1 MFKKFVNSK
10 GLCILFFVCAIT
22 SFVIMGGGMTSCEVG
37 LGASVDT
44 QPPTVDVQVPSAD
57 FIVRDIFTMKG
68 NCSDEQ
74 GLQSIT
80 VTLRN
85 SQTGEFYPKTETP
98 YEAKINKE
106 QTEWECVVDPFAEG
120 NKIPDGSYEAT
131 VIATDKAGRKTSATK
146 SFKIDNTAP
155 LLILTRPATKL
166 TSEGKIDPSSVDTY
180 GQELSITGQVA
191 DDSNVDLIEIN
202 VYDDQNKL
210 KASVPLTNVPPTIDM
225 SVATWQDENYN
236 LIYGD
241 SKDGTKLY
249 WCEVIVHDEAKKLPL
264 EEGDKGNTITY
275 YYFNDDIYSDLLSVY
290 KATELYKIL
299 NGSYTRENI
308 KSFKNLSD
316 EQIAT
321 KVLEVK
327 TILDKAKNQTFA
339 GTFALNPDNNP
350 YFEIDGYSSIKVT
363 SAEEMHNSLKA
374 DNPLTNGNPLN
385 ISLLVGLDQAPIVED
400 SIGIKLNKIAFK
412 DGKYSIDKENPIWYI
427 KPAADA
433 KTKNELACRNLLTKT
448 GSNYKVSLKLTSSET
463 ELVNEKTKETYV
475 LPTLT
480 VGNSYLVSV
489 VGQDQNGIEFV
500 QSYNQGIFFE
510 SNGNPPKIK
519 ITNPSGASVYVSK
532 GSSIELSGSVE
543 AEDFTTIK
551 LYVEDKLLEG
561 ENSSWS
567 STVNNP
573 SVNLDGTGT
582 GVWSGLVI
590 PSTEFAQ
597 DESKEYYITV
607 KAFAGS
613 KESEKELTVYYDV
626 EGPTIDVTSIT
637 PQVTF
642 ADANGEIRD
651 DNVNGI
657 FDVVA
662 RIADSYNRVDTTV
675 NKPTI
680 SIYKGNV
687 VSAENL
693 IYTATSETANTTW
706 SINTREGNFAS
717 IDKTEITIEIIAY
730 DESGNKSEY
739 TKVLYLNQDSDKPV
753 IELTNSLVCGIVD
766 GKDYSGDAYPIGGT
780 KNIIMAESPI
790 TATITDDDIISQVV
804 VKIRPNGTEVE
815 QEIITKTYSKEE
827 INSNPWPLSYTSP
840 KNIGNYIA
848 EISVTDNKGI
858 SSDVAKLWFK
868 IDAGAPTISINNGSY
883 FGTTGK
889 TINVEGAVN
898 GFGGLVIY
906 NNFDEN
912 NLETGKING
921 TQPDNFDTSFNFA
934 DSFVVTENAEGVYE
948 RYYAVVDANGRI
960 AKRSLRYTVD
970 LASPSVTIISQIPL
984 QGITST
990 DYKFTGTTSDVANE
1004 FTSGVEAIFYQI
1016 IGANVA
1022 APTVE
1027 SAGWTEVSA
1036 SSTWSFY
1043 QKFKEATASQETE
1056 GLPEGSYKLY
1066 VYAKDKAGNISEMN
1080 TTSFDVDL
1088 NKPTVQ
1094 LYYNDVLASDNA
1106 VQKTNK
1112 DYKFSFVVNDTY
1124 KVADTPYSVVV
1135 TKDGATLANGTDY
1148 SVAQNAGKYNVT
1160 IKNYVDGNYVFKV
1173 TAIDWKAK
1181 ETTSSLNI
1189 TLDKTAPTIEVISPV
1204 ADEWQTAAKLSIKGT
1219 SEDAS
1224 GVASITA
1231 KDSQGNPVAV
1241 TGTTSWSVKD
1251 ITTVEG
1257 ESTYT
1262 FVSTDTLGNVSA
1274 EKEYTLKVD
1283 HADPVIDNYFIN
1295 INGGQDNKIEAN
1307 STVMVNKL
1315 FTLRGSVSDSYK
1327 LNSIEMTVTNGT
1339 TTLTPELSVE
1349 KTSNKNWNWEK
1360 SFNVSGN
1367 NIDLQN
1373 GEWTVTVKVTDESGK
1388 EVSSKFKVIV
1398 DTVAPAI
1405 TKPTLDFG
1413 ISPSNGWFKKNIAT
1427 IAGSVTDGTSKLANV
1442 SYLVTNERYYP
1453 DSDNDGSHTKLSSVA
1468 FDNPLSI
1475 SNNTYSKKHTFAE
1488 GINYVYIKAE
1498 DNAGNV
1504 SYYGQNGD
1512 VTCQIDT
1519 SVPVIV
1525 FEKPAN
1531 GEMIS
1536 KNVDLSFAVA
1546 LSDENSGFADGTK
1559 ATVTLA
1565 ETTYSQ
1571 EIAIANNK
1579 VSGTIAKSYLT
1590 QITSNS
1596 TKLTVSV
1603 SDAAGNVASTN
1614 LELAIDNE
1622 APSVKITNPAAQV
1635 VNGKIEVNGTASDNV
1650 GLSSVKLYRTRLGS
1664 EVESLNVNSKSY
1676 FLLKEFAGVDGYNW
1690 SVAEIDTSVSP
1701 YSDGSS
1707 VEFYLVAIDTAGN
1720 KATTSKTITIDQDAD
1735 RPVIKF
1741 SNLNLNG
1748 MTSSVYIWNK
1758 QEIIYGTVSDDDGI
1772 SELRISVDNGNSWT
1786 DNIYKDGAWEYT
1798 FSSEGKDVLMFKVTD
1813 GAGTVFTSAVGS
1825 AMAKSPKLI
1834 DSQATP
1840 NKFGYKVGNSYPNNS
1855 DTKVYLTVDTQ
1866 NPTFKT
1872 VYYNTSFDNSM
1883 ELEYPVSDANWK
1895 TDSTINTA
1903 VFGGPNSK
1911 LYLYI
1916 TSIDANGIADI
1927 SVTYDGSTSGVTL
1940 EKTQEVTID
1949 DGVTEIAGKISV
1961 ISVDTSNEN
1970 NWKKI
1975 EVTTLDK
1982 SGREGKLNFSV
1993 QQDNN
1998 APIIKFTSHS
2008 QKAQVYGSSV
2018 VTVRG
2023 NADDVKDLY
2032 LTVTASA
2039 AVPSV
2044 ANLATWQKFD
2054 EYTSGSAWAIV
2065 FDGEFP
2071 MNTAGSTEYKSKS
2084 LNKYYD
2090 DLFEPNSDNKNAD
2103 SKTIYVWIYGIDALG
2118 NKGTPSSL
2126 ELSVNPAGDKP
2137 TIEFSYPEN
2146 DNIVGGTV
2154 RLAGSSKVSDA
2165 TASVE
2170 SVWLQID
2177 PSFNGTFD
2185 ASWETELS
2193 ALIKDGSGNYITD
2206 YQIVNAAGN
2215 VGRGIKA
2222 SGSATSWNLPINTV
2236 GEFNNQNGTNRKIAI
2251 RAYAVSSSGKTSELT
2266 EVVFEID
2273 PKAPVIG
2280 STTELELVQYANGAS
2295 SGTIVRRQKY
2305 QADMWIS
2312 GQWYLIGSIEDDSGI
2327 KEVKLNGTSIIN
2339 DSSKL
2344 IRDDNNLPTS
2354 ATSHRNYQMNIP
2366 VGETSGF
2373 GTKTYIIWA
2382 QEGSDE
2388 NKDTGNVEIRLNYD
2402 NTAPD
2407 FVAEGLSATG
2417 NIVQQSNGTYTVNG
2431 TLSEPSGASG
2441 NQSGFGRI
2449 AMFFTRTIG
2458 DTEYVIDPMINNGND
2473 GKQNR
2478 YASSGFAQAN
2488 GMYWRNYNVSSVEGN
2503 QITLSTTPHANVRIG
2518 GLCKVDNVDYL
2529 IEDIDGNVV
2538 TISGNITTSVES
2550 VSFAV
2555 AQIINNMTIES
2566 GTTQAYDSSSLSPVT
2581 RDDGDQMV
2589 EGVSKSGTTF
2599 SWTAS
2604 INSSLIYDGPIDIH
2618 FVAFDAAGN
2627 AVATKYSG
2635 SVVNNQPRIAGVKFG
2650 TDENGNGVV
2659 ADDELQTAWSG
2670 LYANE
2675 GGSIPA
2681 GYKTATEKV
2690 TSLSIPTDLKNPVLK
2705 IKGLTVVK
2713 PEIVGGNTG
2722 LGYTYKV
2729 DSYTSNVVGL
2739 SDVHSDNDEIRTGL
2753 SDITI
2758 TVEDLLRN
2766 KIADGEKTF
2775 TFNIW
2780 DKTEGL
2786 TYGTNSQKAEI
2797 NIKMNVAIRDSEAP
2811 KAGFKQ
2817 FYWNSETDNSLYQ
2830 NRRDN
2835 GHIEL
2840 EGDLS
2845 DAVVKKY
2852 GNDPKVSGKIT
2863 FRGVATDNGVLN
2875 KIQMQIPG
2883 LTGYTSFADVATR
2896 NANGTWTC
2904 VNALGTTGLA
2914 FEIKS
2919 ETFSQETGNIVEFEV
2934 HWDTEK
2940 LSTVAANN
2948 VAVKVQAFDKGTAS
2962 WNGSSVVY
2970 TTTGAS
2976 SVAPTDA
2983 PNATY
2988 TMDVVPYI
2996 TVLETTLTGLEKN
3009 NPSVYGRT
3017 TLGQYPVYY
3026 YRQTTTKGETN
3037 SESIVMKGFNIPS
3050 GSDITFEGG
3059 ESVQLNNDMSFTLPE
3074 NAKSGEIKVTVSGIE
3089 SLNNINN
3096 DEAKGTYAGS
3106 EDYEHHYNRQPNGQN
3121 NNLLTDNV
3129 DLAIWEMN
3137 SRAAIAEAGELSEV
3151 VMHVNPTNGML
3162 GFAFAHSQDL
3172 ASYPNGNASSYQ
3184 TWMTDYTGVN
3194 QISFIYDKA
3203 GNMYGTNGGTDTY
3216 TPNEKVGRLGLISS
3230 HWGIIT
3236 TEPASNDWY
3245 SGYTKLKRLRLEYLG
3260 YQPVGGNYSSNVNRF
3275 AKGSGVQFATTDT
3288 GGTNL
3293 YMLYYDNTLG
3303 ELKFKAGKFG
3313 ANPTNPCAEVPES
3326 DNPNTD
3332 SAKLW
3337 EKSLVYFGDF
3347 ADDAHYQR
3355 NGGKSN
3361 RNYVPNYSNISII
3374 ANQNGANGDSS
3385 VRPGI
3390 YYSISVVP
3398 ASVSGTS
3405 KDVVVAVWYDPV
3417 NKSLCYSYLND
3428 PLDKDAERDANGN
3441 ISTEWT
3447 KPVEVLAG
3455 HAGGYCAIKADDAGH
3470 IHIAA
3475 YSRKDAGSLYYAYLD
3490 NYAATPTVVPVDTY
3504 GSAGQYITMEV
3515 AYAGNEKYIPYIGY
3529 YMNSMS
3535 YPKYAYLVDTASAT
3549 NDTYSPKPG
3558 VDSNNK
3564 YTGDWET
3571 IMLPTTSTLVLD
3583 DINIGVYKNADGT
3596 LAVIPKATS
3605 ENPES
3610 AEVKNGMAYGNG
3622 TKNPI
3627 FAYGIAQTGSGYVET
3642 AQLK

>member
-1 MFKKFVNSK
+1 M
-10 GLCILFFVCAIT
+10 
-22 SFVIMGGGMTSCEVG
+22 
-37 LGASVDT
+37 
-44 QPPTVDVQVPSAD
+44 
-57 FIVRDIFTMKG
+57 
-68 NCSDEQ
+68 
-74 GLQSIT
+74 
-80 VTLRN
+80 
-85 SQTGEFYPKTETP
+85 
-98 YEAKINKE
+98 
-106 QTEWECVVDPFAEG
+106 
-120 NKIPDGSYEAT
+120 
-131 VIATDKAGRKTSATK
+131 
-146 SFKIDNTAP
+146 
-155 LLILTRPATKL
+155 
-166 TSEGKIDPSSVDTY
+166 
-180 GQELSITGQVA
+180 
-191 DDSNVDLIEIN
+191 
-202 VYDDQNKL
+202 
-210 KASVPLTNVPPTIDM
+210 
-225 SVATWQDENYN
+225 
-236 LIYGD
+236 
-241 SKDGTKLY
+241 
-249 WCEVIVHDEAKKLPL
+249 
-264 EEGDKGNTITY
+264 
-275 YYFNDDIYSDLLSVY
+275 
-290 KATELYKIL
+290 
-299 NGSYTRENI
+299 
-308 KSFKNLSD
+308 
-316 EQIAT
+316 
-321 KVLEVK
+321 
-327 TILDKAKNQTFA
+327 
-339 GTFALNPDNNP
+339 
-350 YFEIDGYSSIKVT
+350 
-363 SAEEMHNSLKA
+363 
-374 DNPLTNGNPLN
+374 
-385 ISLLVGLDQAPIVED
+385 
-400 SIGIKLNKIAFK
+400 
-412 DGKYSIDKENPIWYI
+412 
-427 KPAADA
+427 
-433 KTKNELACRNLLTKT
+433 
-448 GSNYKVSLKLTSSET
+448 
-463 ELVNEKTKETYV
+463 
-475 LPTLT
+475 
-480 VGNSYLVSV
+480 
-489 VGQDQNGIEFV
+489 
-500 QSYNQGIFFE
+500 
-510 SNGNPPKIK
+510 
-519 ITNPSGASVYVSK
+519 
-532 GSSIELSGSVE
+532 
-543 AEDFTTIK
+543 
-551 LYVEDKLLEG
+551 
-561 ENSSWS
+561 
-567 STVNNP
+567 
-573 SVNLDGTGT
+573 
-582 GVWSGLVI
+582 
-590 PSTEFAQ
+590 
-597 DESKEYYITV
+597 
-607 KAFAGS
+607 
-613 KESEKELTVYYDV
+613 
-626 EGPTIDVTSIT
+626 
-637 PQVTF
+637 
-642 ADANGEIRD
+642 
-651 DNVNGI
+651 
-657 FDVVA
+657 
-662 RIADSYNRVDTTV
+662 
-675 NKPTI
+675 
-680 SIYKGNV
+680 
-687 VSAENL
+687 
-693 IYTATSETANTTW
+693 
-706 SINTREGNFAS
+706 
-717 IDKTEITIEIIAY
+717 
-730 DESGNKSEY
+730 
-739 TKVLYLNQDSDKPV
+739 
-753 IELTNSLVCGIVD
+753 
-766 GKDYSGDAYPIGGT
+766 
-780 KNIIMAESPI
+780 
-790 TATITDDDIISQVV
+790 
-804 VKIRPNGTEVE
+804 
-815 QEIITKTYSKEE
+815 
-827 INSNPWPLSYTSP
+827 
-840 KNIGNYIA
+840 
-848 EISVTDNKGI
+848 
-858 SSDVAKLWFK
+858 
-868 IDAGAPTISINNGSY
+868 
-883 FGTTGK
+883 
-889 TINVEGAVN
+889 
-898 GFGGLVIY
+898 
-906 NNFDEN
+906 
-912 NLETGKING
+912 
-921 TQPDNFDTSFNFA
+921 
-934 DSFVVTENAEGVYE
+934 
-948 RYYAVVDANGRI
+948 
-960 AKRSLRYTVD
+960 
-970 LASPSVTIISQIPL
+970 
-984 QGITST
+984 
-990 DYKFTGTTSDVANE
+990 
-1004 FTSGVEAIFYQI
+1004 
-1016 IGANVA
+1016 
-1022 APTVE
+1022 
-1027 SAGWTEVSA
+1027 
-1036 SSTWSFY
+1036 
-1043 QKFKEATASQETE
+1043 
-1056 GLPEGSYKLY
+1056 
-1066 VYAKDKAGNISEMN
+1066 
-1080 TTSFDVDL
+1080 
-1088 NKPTVQ
+1088 
-1094 LYYNDVLASDNA
+1094 
-1106 VQKTNK
+1106 
-1112 DYKFSFVVNDTY
+1112 
-1124 KVADTPYSVVV
+1124 
-1135 TKDGATLANGTDY
+1135 
-1148 SVAQNAGKYNVT
+1148 
-1160 IKNYVDGNYVFKV
+1160 
-1173 TAIDWKAK
+1173 
-1181 ETTSSLNI
+1181 
-1189 TLDKTAPTIEVISPV
+1189 
-1204 ADEWQTAAKLSIKGT
+1204 
-1219 SEDAS
+1219 
-1224 GVASITA
+1224 
-1231 KDSQGNPVAV
+1231 
-1241 TGTTSWSVKD
+1241 
-1251 ITTVEG
+1251 
-1257 ESTYT
+1257 
-1262 FVSTDTLGNVSA
+1262 
-1274 EKEYTLKVD
+1274 
-1283 HADPVIDNYFIN
+1283 
-1295 INGGQDNKIEAN
+1295 
-1307 STVMVNKL
+1307 
-1315 FTLRGSVSDSYK
+1315 
-1327 LNSIEMTVTNGT
+1327 
-1339 TTLTPELSVE
+1339 
-1349 KTSNKNWNWEK
+1349 
-1360 SFNVSGN
+1360 
-1367 NIDLQN
+1367 
-1373 GEWTVTVKVTDESGK
+1373 
-1388 EVSSKFKVIV
+1388 
-1398 DTVAPAI
+1398 
-1405 TKPTLDFG
+1405 
-1413 ISPSNGWFKKNIAT
+1413 
-1427 IAGSVTDGTSKLANV
+1427 
-1442 SYLVTNERYYP
+1442 
-1453 DSDNDGSHTKLSSVA
+1453 
-1468 FDNPLSI
+1468 
-1475 SNNTYSKKHTFAE
+1475 
-1488 GINYVYIKAE
+1488 
-1498 DNAGNV
+1498 
-1504 SYYGQNGD
+1504 
-1512 VTCQIDT
+1512 
-1519 SVPVIV
+1519 
-1525 FEKPAN
+1525 
-1531 GEMIS
+1531 
-1536 KNVDLSFAVA
+1536 
-1546 LSDENSGFADGTK
+1546 
-1559 ATVTLA
+1559 
-1565 ETTYSQ
+1565 
-1571 EIAIANNK
+1571 
-1579 VSGTIAKSYLT
+1579 
-1590 QITSNS
+1590 
-1596 TKLTVSV
+1596 
-1603 SDAAGNVASTN
+1603 
-1614 LELAIDNE
+1614 
-1622 APSVKITNPAAQV
+1622 
-1635 VNGKIEVNGTASDNV
+1635 
-1650 GLSSVKLYRTRLGS
+1650 
-1664 EVESLNVNSKSY
+1664 
-1676 FLLKEFAGVDGYNW
+1676 
-1690 SVAEIDTSVSP
+1690 
-1701 YSDGSS
+1701 
-1707 VEFYLVAIDTAGN
+1707 AIDTAGN

-1741 SNLNLNG
+1741 SNLNLSG
-1748 MTSSVYIWNK
+1748 MTSSAYIWNK

-1772 SELRISVDNGNSWT
+1772 NELRISVDNGNSWT

-2118 NKGTPSSL
+2118 NKGTPLSL

-2251 RAYAVSSSGKTSELT
+2251 RAYAVSSSGKTSEPT

-2458 DTEYVIDPMINNGND
+2458 DTEYVIDPMISNGND

-2488 GMYWRNYNVSSVEGN
+2488 GMYWRNYNVYSVEGN

-2690 TSLSIPTDLKNPVLK
+2690 TSLSIPTDLKTSVLK

-2830 NRRDN
+2830 NSREN

-2845 DAVVKKY
+2845 DDVVKKY

-2863 FRGVATDNGVLN
+2863 FRGIATDNGVLN

-2996 TVLETTLTGLEKN
+2996 TGLDTTLTGLEKK
-3009 NPSVYGRT
+3009 NPSVYGRSA
-3017 TLGQYPVYY
+3017 LGKYPVYY
-3026 YRQTTTKGETN
+3026 YRKTTEGSPKSET
-3037 SESIVMKGFNIPS
+3037 ITLKGFNIKS
-3050 GSDITFEGG
+3050 GSTVTFAGG
-3059 ESVQLNNDMSFTLPE
+3059 ATATLNNDMSFTLHE
-3074 NAKSGEIKVTVSGIE
+3074 NAKSGEIKVTVGEIE

-3096 DEAKGTYAGS
+3096 DEAKVDNTASDNESKYANA
-3106 EDYEHHYNRQPNGQN
+3106 YNRQPNGQN
-3121 NNLLTDNV
+3121 NDLLTDNV
-3129 DLAIWEMN
+3129 EIAIWEIN
-3137 SRAAIAEAGELSEV
+3137 SKAAIAENGELSEV
-3151 VMHVNPTNGML
+3151 VMHVNPSNGML

-3172 ASYPNGNASSYQ
+3172 ASYPNGNTNSYE

-3194 QISFIYDKA
+3194 QIGFIYDQN
-3203 GNMYGTNGGTDTY
+3203 GNMFGTNGGTDTY
-3216 TPNEKVGRLGLISS
+3216 TASKKTGRLGLISS
-3230 HWGIIT
+3230 HWGPIT
-3236 TEPASNDWY
+3236 DHNISLDKYT
-3245 SGYTKLKRLRLEYLG
+3245 GYTKYRRLRLEYLG
-3260 YQPVGGNYSSNVNRF
+3260 VTKNGSYVSNVNRF
-3275 AKGSGVQFATTDT
+3275 AKGDSIQFATTTSADT
-3288 GGTNL
+3288 GTNL
-3293 YMLYYDNTLG
+3293 YMMYYDNTLG
-3303 ELKFKAGKFG
+3303 ELKFKAGNFG
-3313 ANPTNPCAEVPES
+3313 NAPENPCN
-3326 DNPNTD
+3326 NPD
-3332 SAKLW
+3332 DELWKPSAVK
-3337 EKSLVYFGDF
+3337 FGDF
-3347 ADDAHYQR
+3347 ADDAYNQQC
-3355 NGGKSN
+3355 NLN
-3361 RNYVPNYSNISII
+3361 ADNYNPNYNTISIV
-3374 ANQNGANGDSS
+3374 ANQSGANGNAT

-3398 ASVSGTS
+3398 ATKSGTGS
-3405 KDVVVAVWYDPV
+3405 DVVVAVWYDDTT
-3417 NKSLCYSYLND
+3417 NKTLWYSYLVN
-3428 PLDKDAERDANGN
+3428 PLDKAGNRDEDGD
-3441 ISTEWT
+3441 ISTDEWAT
-3447 KPVEVLAG
+3447 PIPILDG
-3455 HAGGYCAIKADDAGH
+3455 HAGGYCAIKADDDGH

-3475 YSRKDAGSLYYAYLD
+3475 YSRNDAGSLYYAYLD
-3490 NYAATPTVVPVDTY
+3490 KYNSTFDKSTNLVAVDSY
-3504 GSAGQYITMEV
+3504 GSQGQYITMEV
-3515 AYAGNEKYIPYIGY
+3515 AKDTAGNNIPYIGY
-3529 YMNSMS
+3529 YMNSLS
-3535 YPKYAYLVDTASAT
+3535 YPKYAYLANPGAT
-3549 NDTYSPKPG
+3549 VAG
-3558 VDSNNK
+3558 VDENNM
-3564 YTGDWET
+3564 YTGNWET

-3583 DINIGVYKNADGT
+3583 DINIGVYKNSDGK
-3596 LAVIPKATS
+3596 LQAIPTRTDEK
-3605 ENPES
+3605 P
-3610 AEVKNGMAYGNG
+3610 EVKKGIAGGNG
-3622 TKNPI
+3622 TSNPI
-3627 FAYGIAQTGSGYVET
+3627 FGYGIAETGSGYIET